1 MLSVGETGFR
11 SRLAQSQEW
20 HSEGSLSWLL
30 RRSGVRK
37 SSPGVLQ
44 LKEGFS
50 ITITFKCTL
59 RAVLLVAELGL
70 LTPSV
75 VLVVVAV
82 LVMVVAVQ

>member
-1 MLSVGETGFR
+1 MAFR
-11 SRLAQSQEW
+11 RKLVLAPATIWSQEEQ
-20 HSEGSLSWLL
+20 SRCASVEG
-30 RRSGVRK
+30 
-37 SSPGVLQ
+37 
-44 LKEGFS
+44 GFLHHNH
-50 ITITFKCTL
+50 FKCTL